1 MFLKPLNE
9 ENIHQRFL
17 SSSSFS
23 LFPLSSFPLV
33 YAFANVLM
41 RCVVTMVSN
50 VSDSS
55 DAWPGMLLHAH
66 MLQHS
71 LMPHRPGHTVHIH
84 THMHMHTHACTNALW
99 NVCPFREGVHAYLCA
114 CTQRVRVQECKVVYV
129 RTKQLQLPAW
139 EEKLPVASLQT
150 AAGQPRYQP
159 ISYVEADCR
168 KLAWLPLGEK
178 LRNIVRQHDK
188 FIWG

>member
-1 MFLKPLNE
+1 MSVLFILLSLSPL
-9 ENIHQRFL
+9 L
-17 SSSSFS
+17 
-23 LFPLSSFPLV
+23 FPLV

-41 RCVVTMVSN
+41 WYVVTMVSN

-55 DAWPGMLLHAH
+55 DAWHGMLLHAH

-71 LMPHRPGHTVHIH
+71 LMPHRTDQTHTCTYTCIH
-84 THMHMHTHACTNALW
+84 NDKLWKQCPFKEPLHAC
-99 NVCPFREGVHAYLCA
+99 LCA
-114 CTQRVRVQECKVVYV
+114 CIQSICVQECKVVYF

-159 ISYVEADCR
+159 IIYVEAECR

-178 LRNIVRQHDK
+178 LKNIVRQHDK
-188 FIWG
+188 FNWG